1 MQEGDRL
8 SMSRKERR
16 RRRRFLEMEAVKSGK
31 QSLLEA
37 AERLR
42 VSYRQARR
50 IWRRFGEK
58 GEAGLVHRGRGG
70 RSNRSKPEQ
79 TRRDCL
85 SIYREDLEGFG
96 PTLAAEK
103 LAERSLVV
111 DHETL
116 RRWLLAE
123 GLWQKERRR
132 GKYRRRRPRKE
143 HFGELVQ
150 LDGSFHEWFEGG
162 RRCCLMSMVD
172 DATGTR
178 RSLLVEE
185 ETTEAA
191 MRLLW
196 RWVVLYGVPRALYTD
211 RKTVYITG
219 REPTLE
225 EELAGEPALTV
236 FGKACGKLGIQI
248 IPASSPQAKGR
259 VERSHGVYQDRLV
272 KEIRLRKLCSI
283 EEVNELLGAGGFD
296 DELNRRFAKTPA
308 DPLDLH
314 HAVEK
319 GLDLG
324 GVFAIE
330 ETRVV
335 QNDWTVRH
343 HNRWFQIVGAKKTLP
358 PAKSKVIVQQRLD
371 GSLWLLY
378 RSVRVRFEEL
388 AEPPT
393 PPVRTLQ
400 PPQATQAATTGSVEP
415 RRPTD
420 NHPWRQQPFGKG
432 REQLI
437 RQRAAERAAVA
448 ESPKTAFPQPLGK
461 RSALPTRPAA
471 RAVTG

>member
-1 MQEGDRL
+1 MQEVERL
-8 SMSRKERR
+8 TMSRKE
-16 RRRRFLEMEAVKSGK
+16 RRRFLEMEAVKGGK
-31 QSLLEA
+31 QSLADA

-50 IWRRFGEK
+50 IWRRFADK
-58 GEAGLVHRGRGG
+58 GEAGLVHRGRGR
-70 RSNRSKPEQ
+70 RSNRSKPEK
-79 TRRDCL
+79 TRRDCMA
-85 SIYREDLEGFG
+85 IYREDLEGFG

-116 RRWLLAE
+116 RRWLLVE

-132 GKYRRRRPRKE
+132 GKYRKRRPRKE

-150 LDGSFHEWFEGG
+150 LDGSFHEWFDGG

-172 DATGTR
+172 DATGVR
-178 RSLLVEE
+178 HSLLAEE

-196 RWVVLYGVPRALYTD
+196 RWVALYGVPRALYTD
-211 RKTVYITG
+211 GKTVYITD

-225 EELAGEPALTV
+225 EALAGEPALTA
-236 FGKACGKLGIQI
+236 FGKACRKLGIQI
-248 IPASSPQAKGR
+248 IRASSPQAKGR

-272 KEIRLRKLCSI
+272 KEIRLRKLSTI
-283 EEVNELLGAGGFD
+283 EEVNELLCGGGFD

-314 HAVEK
+314 HSLED

-324 GVFAIE
+324 GVFACE
-330 ETRVV
+330 QTRVV
-335 QNDWTVRH
+335 QNDWTVRYR
-343 HNRWFQIVGAKKTLP
+343 NRWLQITGVKRTLP

-378 RSVRVRFEEL
+378 REARVPFEEL
-388 AEPPT
+388 AQPPA
-393 PPVRTLQ
+393 PPVRA
-400 PPQATQAATTGSVEP
+400 PQP
-415 RRPTD
+415 RRPAKTPSTPPAQSHRPTHD
-420 NHPWRQQPFGKG
+420 HPWRQQPFGKG

-437 RQRAAERAAVA
+437 RQRAAERAAAA

-461 RSALPTRPAA
+461 RSALSTRTTAPAA
-471 RAVTG
+471 G